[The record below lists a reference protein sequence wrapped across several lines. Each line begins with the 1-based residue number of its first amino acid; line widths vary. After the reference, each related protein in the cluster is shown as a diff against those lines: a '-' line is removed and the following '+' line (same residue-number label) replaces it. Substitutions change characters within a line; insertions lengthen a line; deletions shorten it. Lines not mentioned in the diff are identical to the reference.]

1 MAPISPAAE
10 DACPRTWDG
19 WQCWPDTPAGAFA
32 RRPCPDYIYYFTRPP
47 TCPRQ
52 AYKQC
57 SRAGTWYVGP
67 GGSEWSNYST
77 CSTLA
82 VLQTRVKTFACASC
96 RPAQEPLPEP
106 SAQLHVVAAFLAVVM
121 LRDDRH
127 SRIQSNS
134 LGCVALLLLT
144 KFCRLASYMWMFCE
158 AFYLH
163 KLVASAFAEQRS
175 LFVYYAIGWD
185 SDIITHC
192 LKPP

>member
-1 MAPISPAAE
+1 MLTLLRGGTEGFLIGQDDRGQTS
-10 DACPRTWDG
+10 TLIG
-19 WQCWPDTPAGAFA
+19 
-32 RRPCPDYIYYFTRPP
+32 ILLVPP
-47 TCPRQ
+47 GQ

-82 VLQTRVKTFACASC
+82 VLQTRVKVHLAAHVVSVAALI
-96 RPAQEPLPEP
+96 PAIVIFFLYK
-106 SAQLHVVAAFLAVVM
+106 QLRVPRVVLHRNLFLSLLLNSSVVAAFLAVVM

-144 KFCRLASYMWMFCE
+144 KFA
-158 AFYLH
+158 AGKLH
-163 KLVASAFAEQRS
+163 VDVLRS
-175 LFVYYAIGWD
+175 LLFAQACGFG
-185 SDIITHC
+185 
-192 LKPP
+192 LR